1 MKAILPSVDSS
12 DDPPPARMLVEAA
25 LLDRGGVYAHIGDA
39 FAWACLLALGAL
51 VVGVPLRG
59 RSGGKG
65 AKAAKTSRSRR
76 RR

>member
-1 MKAILPSVDSS
+1 MRAPDLG
-12 DDPPPARMLVEAA
+12 MLVEAA

-59 RSGGKG
+59 RPGGKG
-65 AKAAKTSRSRR
+65 SEGREYIQVKTP
-76 RR
+76 